1 MKRTLLSIALATFF
15 AGAFAQTIDRC
26 GTMQNLEML
35 KQQDPGLEKRM
46 HEIDNQI
53 ENAVLANPANKTS
66 NVIITIPVV
75 VHVVYNGAAQ
85 NISDAFITS
94 QLDVLN
100 EDYGA
105 TNADKL
111 KVPPYYR
118 NRIGSTEIRFKLAS
132 RDPNGNPTNGILRV
146 PTTVT
151 SFSTNNAVKYTAQ
164 GGDNA
169 WPSTSYLNLWV
180 CNLGGGVLGYAQFP
194 GGAAATDG
202 VVILYSAMG
211 RVTSGS
217 PYNLG
222 RTATHEVGHWLN
234 LKHIWGDSNCGNDN
248 VSDTPTSQTANYG
261 VPCQQVTCSNG
272 PFGDMYMDYMDYVDD
287 AAMQMFTNGQVVRMN
302 TVINGVRA
310 SLKTSLG
317 CTAPSLNV
325 DDASISEIVSPVY
338 SPCTN
343 TNLSFIPEVKL
354 TNAGSAALTSCTIN
368 YKVDNG
374 TVQTYSWTGN
384 LASLA
389 SVNVALPS
397 MTANSGDRYFYA
409 YTTNPNGGADANPA
423 NDRISG
429 RFYVKAA
436 NAALPLVQSFTSTTF
451 PPTAWTSKKYDCTTG
466 WVRTTTAFASS
477 PAAMYFNN
485 FTQTATNSGRIF
497 DLITQPINISAAATP
512 TLTFNVAYAQRTGSI
527 TDTLEVLISTDCG
540 YTFTS
545 VFKKFGTALETAP
558 AQATAFTPT
567 ANQWRNES
575 VNLSAYAS
583 ATNAILVFRNTTKA
597 GNNVYVDDIS
607 VDQLQGINTID
618 LTADVSVYP
627 NPTNGLFNINFSN
640 TNQTDYTVSVVNAL
654 GETVISKMNVSA
666 GSQSATVDLSG
677 KTKGLYFVLIS
688 GEKGN
693 VVKKITLN

>member
-1 MKRTLLSIALATFF
+1 MSLAIVF
-15 AGAFAQTIDRC
+15 AGASAQTTDRC

-35 KQQDPGLEKRM
+35 KQQDPGLEQRM
-46 HEIDNQI
+46 QAIDDQI
-53 ENAVLANPANKTS
+53 ENAFLANPANKTS
-66 NVIITIPVV
+66 GVIITIPVV
-75 VHVVYNGAAQ
+75 VHVIYNGAAQ

-100 EDYGA
+100 EDYTA

-118 NRIGSTEIRFKLAS
+118 NRIGSTEFKFKLAS
-132 RDPNGNPTNGILRV
+132 RDPSGNPTNGILRV
-146 PTTVT
+146 PTTVS

-169 WPSTSYLNLWV
+169 WPSASYLNVWV
-180 CNLGGGVLGYAQFP
+180 CNLGNGVLGYAQFP

-202 VVILYSAMG
+202 IVILYSAMG

-261 VPCQQVTCSNG
+261 VPCQKVTCTNG
-272 PFGDMYMDYMDYVDD
+272 PSGDMYMNYMDYTDD
-287 AAMQMFTNGQVVRMN
+287 AAMQMFSIGQAVRMN
-302 TVINGVRA
+302 TVMNGVRA

-338 SPCTN
+338 APCTN

-354 TNAGSAALTSCTIN
+354 TNAGSAVLTSCTIN

-374 TVQTYSWTGN
+374 TVQTFAWTGS

-389 SVNVALPS
+389 SVNVTLAS
-397 MTANSGDRYFYA
+397 MTAISGDRYFYT
-409 YTTNPNGGADANPA
+409 YTSNPNGGTDANPA
-423 NDRISG
+423 NDRLTG

-436 NAALPLVQSFTSTTF
+436 NAALPLIQSFTATTF
-451 PPTAWTSKKYDCTTG
+451 PPTAWSSKKYDCTTG

-477 PAAMYFNN
+477 PAAMVFNN

-497 DLITQPINISAAATP
+497 DLITQPVNISTAPNP

-540 YTFTS
+540 YTYTS

-558 AQATAFTPT
+558 SQGTAYAPA

-575 VNLSAYAS
+575 VNLSAHAS
-583 ATNAILVFRNTTKA
+583 AANAILVFRNTTKA
-597 GNNVYVDDIS
+597 GNNIYVDDITL
-607 VDQLQGINTID
+607 DQLQGINTVD
-618 LTADVSVYP
+618 FTNDVSVFP
-627 NPTNGLFNINFSN
+627 NPTNGFFNISFASA
-640 TNQTDYTVSVVNAL
+640 NQSDYVVSVVNAL

-666 GSQSATVDLSG
+666 GSQLATVDMSG
-677 KTKGLYFVLIS
+677 KTKGLYFVLITS
-688 GEKGN
+688 DKGN
-693 VVKKITLN
+693 VVKKLTLN

>member
-1 MKRTLLSIALATFF
+1 MSLAIVF
-15 AGAFAQTIDRC
+15 AGASAQTTDRC

-35 KQQDPGLEKRM
+35 KQQDPGLEQRM
-46 HEIDNQI
+46 QAIDDQI
-53 ENAVLANPANKTS
+53 ENAFLANPANKTS
-66 NVIITIPVV
+66 SVIITIPVV

-100 EDYGA
+100 EDYTA

-118 NRIGSTEIRFKLAS
+118 NRIGSTEFKFKLAS
-132 RDPNGNPTNGILRV
+132 RDPSGNPTNGILRV
-146 PTTVT
+146 PTTVS

-169 WPSTSYLNLWV
+169 WPSASYLNVWV
-180 CNLGGGVLGYAQFP
+180 CNLGNGVLGYAQFP

-202 VVILYSAMG
+202 IVILYSAMG

-261 VPCQQVTCSNG
+261 VPCQKVTCTNG
-272 PFGDMYMDYMDYVDD
+272 PSGDMYMNYMDYTDD
-287 AAMQMFTNGQVVRMN
+287 AAMQMFSIGQAVRMN
-302 TVINGVRA
+302 TVMNGVRS

-338 SPCTN
+338 APCTN

-354 TNAGSAALTSCTIN
+354 TNAGSSALTSCTIN

-374 TVQTYSWTGN
+374 TVQTFAWTGS

-389 SVNVALPS
+389 SVNVTLAS
-397 MTANSGDRYFYA
+397 MTAISGDRYFYT
-409 YTTNPNGGADANPA
+409 YTSNPNGGTDANPA
-423 NDRISG
+423 NDRLTG

-436 NAALPLVQSFTSTTF
+436 NAALPLIQSFTATTF
-451 PPTAWTSKKYDCTTG
+451 PPTAWSSKKYDCTTG

-477 PAAMYFNN
+477 PAAMVFNN

-497 DLITQPINISAAATP
+497 DLITQPVNISTAPNP

-540 YTFTS
+540 YAYTS
-545 VFKKFGTALETAP
+545 IFKKFGTALETAP
-558 AQATAFTPT
+558 AQGTAYSPT

-575 VNLSAYAS
+575 VNLSAHAS
-583 ATNAILVFRNTTKA
+583 AANAILVFRNTTKA
-597 GNNVYVDDIS
+597 GNNIYVDDITL
-607 VDQLQGINTID
+607 DQLQGINTVD
-618 LTADVSVYP
+618 FTNDVSVFP
-627 NPTNGLFNINFSN
+627 NPTNGLFTISFASA
-640 TNQTDYTVSVVNAL
+640 NQSDYVVSVVNAL

-666 GSQSATVDLSG
+666 GSQLATVDMSG
-677 KTKGLYFVLIS
+677 KTKGLYFVLITS
-688 GEKGN
+688 DKGN
-693 VVKKITLN
+693 VVKKLTLN